1 MSWLSGRAL
10 LSLAALSLALSA
22 NSVAATPVFSIA
34 DYGARKD
41 GSALSTDA
49 FRAAIQA
56 AKAAGGGTVYVP
68 AGEYLTGPIELVS
81 NLKLHLEAGATVR
94 FAATKLPFS
103 RGRWQGIEAI
113 TPVPL
118 IGGRN
123 LENVSITG
131 RGVLT
136 TNQAD
141 WTKIMG
147 DPASGADW
155 LHLLELLELKS
166 PIPQQA
172 YEKAA
177 PELLPMFISLMESK
191 NVLIQGVHIVGSAM
205 WPIQL
210 VYDDNAVVSG
220 IMIESFGG
228 HDTGGIY
235 VDSSRNVRIS
245 DCYIDTGDDGI
256 VIKSGKDSDGRRV
269 NRPAENISITNCT
282 VHRAHGAVVL
292 GSEISGW
299 IRNLVASNITCDETQ
314 IGVRIK
320 TRRGRGGGVE
330 DVRFDNWTMRNVA
343 RGINVSSFY
352 VMAPENKS
360 TPPEEPVSERTSIYR
375 NIAISH
381 MTMYNSRLAIDIEGI
396 PEMPIDGLR
405 ISDIVATAQTGMKA
419 FNTRA
424 MELHNVQLETKT
436 GPAFLIRDSVDL
448 ELDHVAAR
456 KSPPDA
462 PVIRL
467 DHCPGAI
474 VRGSRAFA
482 GTGTFLSVAP
492 GELKGITLEGNQLDA
507 ARKATE
513 ESAKVYPMLP
523 ESATERNWTEK
534 W

>member
-1 MSWLSGRAL
+1 MGL
-10 LSLAALSLALSA
+10 LKRGVLALWIGASA
-22 NSVAATPVFSIA
+22 WAAAPVFNIA

-41 GSALSTDA
+41 GSALATEA
-49 FRAAIQA
+49 FRSAIQA

-68 AGEYLTGPIELVS
+68 AGQYISGPIELVS
-81 NLKLHLEAGATVR
+81 NLVLHIDAGATLR
-94 FAATKLPFS
+94 FPATRLPFS
-103 RGRWQGIEAI
+103 RGRWQGIEAL

-136 TNQAD
+136 TSQPE
-141 WTKIMG
+141 WTRIMG
-147 DPASGADW
+147 DPGSGPDW
-155 LHLLELLELKS
+155 LHLLEILELKK
-166 PIPQQA
+166 PIPDQEYQ
-172 YEKAA
+172 KAA
-177 PELLPMFISLMESK
+177 PQLLPMFISLMESK
-191 NVLIQGVHIVGSAM
+191 NVLIQGIHIVGSAM

-220 IMIESFGG
+220 VMVETFGG

-256 VIKSGKDSDGRRV
+256 VIKSGKDADGRRV
-269 NRPAENISITNCT
+269 NRPAENISITNCN

-299 IRNLVASNITCDETQ
+299 IRNLVASNITCDGTQ
-314 IGVRIK
+314 MGVRIK
-320 TRRGRGGGVE
+320 TRRGRGGGIE
-330 DVRFDNWTMRNVA
+330 DVRFDNWTMQNVA
-343 RGINVSSFY
+343 RGINISSFY

-381 MTMYNSRLAIDIEGI
+381 MTINNSRLVIDIEGI

-405 ISDIVATAQTGMKA
+405 ISDIVATAQIGMKA
-419 FNTRA
+419 YNTKA
-424 MELHNVQLETKT
+424 MELHNVQLSAKT
-436 GPAFLIRDSVDL
+436 GPVFLIRDSTDL
-448 ELDHVAAR
+448 ELDNVGSR
-456 KSPPDA
+456 RPLEEA
-462 PVIRL
+462 PVVRL

-474 VRGSRAFA
+474 LRGSRAFA

-492 GELKGITLEGNQLDA
+492 GELKGIVMEGNRLDS
-507 ARKATE
+507 ARKPAE
-513 ESAKVYPMLP
+513 ESAKSYPMLP
-523 ESATERNWTEK
+523 ESATERTWTEK
-534 W
+534 Y

>member
-1 MSWLSGRAL
+1 MKAEV
-10 LSLAALSLALSA
+10 LALILISNA
-22 NSVAATPVFSIA
+22 GAAGPMFNIV
-34 DYGARKD
+34 DYGARND
-41 GSALSTDA
+41 GSAPATDA
-49 FRAAIQA
+49 FRSAIQA

-68 AGEYLTGPIELVS
+68 AGQYSSGPIELVS
-81 NLKLHLEAGATVR
+81 NLVLHLEAGATVR
-94 FAATKLPFS
+94 FPAARLPFT

-113 TPVPL
+113 TPAPL

-123 LENVSITG
+123 LENVTITG

-136 TNQAD
+136 TNQSD
-141 WTKIMG
+141 WVKIMG
-147 DPASGADW
+147 DPASGPDW
-155 LHLLELLELKS
+155 LHLLELLELKK
-166 PIPQQA
+166 PIPEDE
-172 YEKAA
+172 YRKAA
-177 PELLPMFISLMESK
+177 PELVPMFVSLMDSK
-191 NVLIQGVHIVGSAM
+191 NVLIQGIHIQGSAM

-220 IMIESFGG
+220 VMIETFGG

-256 VIKSGKDSDGRRV
+256 VIKSGKDADGRRV

-299 IRNLVASNITCDETQ
+299 IRNLVASNITCDGTQ
-314 IGVRIK
+314 MGVRIK

-330 DVRFDNWTMRNVA
+330 DVRFDNWTMNNVA
-343 RGINVSSFY
+343 RGINISGFY

-360 TPPEEPVSERTSIYR
+360 TPPEQPVNEGTSIFR

-381 MTMYNSRLAIDIEGI
+381 MTMNNSRLAIDIEGI

-405 ISDIVATAQTGMKA
+405 ISDIVASAEVGMKA
-419 FNTRA
+419 FNTKA
-424 MELHNVQLETKT
+424 MELHNVQLNAKT
-436 GPAFLIRDSVDL
+436 GPVFLIRDSTEL
-448 ELDHVAAR
+448 ELDDVTAR
-456 KSPPDA
+456 RPPADM
-462 PVIRL
+462 PVVRL

-474 VRGSRAFA
+474 VRSSRAFP

-492 GELKGITLEGNQLDA
+492 GELKSIVLEGNALGG
-507 ARKATE
+507 ARKAAE
-513 ESAKVYPMLP
+513 ESGKNYPMLP
-523 ESATERNWTEK
+523 ESATERSWAEK
-534 W
+534 Y

>member
-1 MSWLSGRAL
+1 MSLFSRTSVLVVLVGGIGAHAW
-10 LSLAALSLALSA
+10 AAGPAF
-22 NSVAATPVFSIA
+22 NIV
-34 DYGARKD
+34 DYGAHGD
-41 GSALSTDA
+41 GSAPSTDA

-68 AGEYLTGPIELVS
+68 AGQYTSGPIELVS
-81 NLKLHLEAGATVR
+81 NLILQLDAGATVR
-94 FAATKLPFS
+94 FPAMKLPFT

-113 TPVPL
+113 TPQPL

-123 LENVSITG
+123 LENVSIIG

-136 TNQAD
+136 TNQPD
-141 WTKIMG
+141 WAKIMG
-147 DPASGADW
+147 DPASGPDW
-155 LHLLELLELKS
+155 LHLLEILELKK
-166 PIPQQA
+166 PIPEEA
-172 YEKAA
+172 YRKAA
-177 PELLPMFISLMESK
+177 PELLPMFVSLMDSK
-191 NVLIQGVHIVGSAM
+191 NVLIQGIHIVGSAM

-210 VYDDNAVVSG
+210 VYDDNAVVNG
-220 IMIESFGG
+220 ITIETFGG

-256 VIKSGKDSDGRRV
+256 VIKSGKDADGRRV

-299 IRNLVASNITCDETQ
+299 IRNLVASNITCDGTQ
-314 IGVRIK
+314 MGVRIK

-330 DVRFDNWTMRNVA
+330 NVRFDNWTMQNVA

-375 NIAISH
+375 NIAVSH
-381 MTMYNSRLAIDIEGI
+381 MTMNHSRLAIDIEGI

-405 ISDIVATAQTGMKA
+405 ISDIVASTEVGMKA
-419 FNTRA
+419 FNTKG
-424 MELHNVQLETKT
+424 MELHNVQLNAKT
-436 GPAFLIRDSVDL
+436 GPVFLIRDSSDL
-448 ELDHVAAR
+448 ELDNVSTR
-456 KSPPDA
+456 KPPEA
-462 PVIRL
+462 EPVVRL

-474 VRGSRAFA
+474 VRSSRAFA
-482 GTGTFLSVAP
+482 GTGTFLSVGP
-492 GELKGITLEGNQLDA
+492 GELKSIVLEGNALTQ
-507 ARKATE
+507 ARKPAE
-513 ESAKVYPMLP
+513 ESPKNYPMLP
-523 ESATERNWTEK
+523 ESATERSWTEK
-534 W
+534 N

>member
-1 MSWLSGRAL
+1 MSLFSRSAAL
-10 LSLAALSLALSA
+10 VALAAVIGAH
-22 NSVAATPVFSIA
+22 VWAAGPLFNIL
-34 DYGARKD
+34 DYGVRNDA
-41 GSALSTDA
+41 SAPATEA
-49 FRAAIQA
+49 FRSAILA

-68 AGEYLTGPIELVS
+68 AGQYISGPIELVS
-81 NLKLHLEAGATVR
+81 NLILHIEAGATVR
-94 FAATKLPFS
+94 FPAMKLPFT

-118 IGGRN
+118 IGGRD
-123 LENVSITG
+123 LENVTITG

-141 WTKIMG
+141 WIKIMG

-155 LHLLELLELKS
+155 LHLLEILELKK
-166 PIPQQA
+166 PIA
-172 YEKAA
+172 EDEYRKAA
-177 PELLPMFISLMESK
+177 PELLPMFVSLMNSK
-191 NVLIQGVHIVGSAM
+191 NVLIQGIHIAGSAM

-220 IMIESFGG
+220 IMIETYGG

-256 VIKSGKDSDGRRV
+256 VIKSGKDADGRRV

-292 GSEISGW
+292 GSEIAGW
-299 IRNLVASNITCDETQ
+299 IRNVVASNITCDGTQ
-314 IGVRIK
+314 MGVRIK

-330 DVRFDNWTMRNVA
+330 DVRFDNWTMENVA

-360 TPPEEPVSERTSIYR
+360 TPPQEPVSERTSIYR
-375 NIAISH
+375 NISISH
-381 MTMYNSRLAIDIEGI
+381 MTMNHSRLAIDIEGI

-405 ISDIVATAQTGMKA
+405 ISDIVASADIGMKA
-419 FNTRA
+419 FNTTA
-424 MELHNVQLETKT
+424 MELHNVQLNAKT
-436 GPAFLIRDSVDL
+436 GPVFLIRDSKDL
-448 ELDHVAAR
+448 ELDNVSTR
-456 KSPPDA
+456 KPPADR
-462 PVIRL
+462 PVVRL
-467 DHCPGAI
+467 DNCRGAI
-474 VRGSRAFA
+474 VRGSRAIA

-492 GELKGITLEGNQLDA
+492 GELKSIVLEGNSLA
-507 ARKATE
+507 EARKPSE
-513 ESAKVYPMLP
+513 ESATTYPMLP
-523 ESATERNWTEK
+523 ESATERSWTEK
-534 W
+534 N

>member
-1 MSWLSGRAL
+1 MLPALGRGML
-10 LSLAALSLALSA
+10 VVLMG
-22 NSVAATPVFSIA
+22 ATAWGDAPVFNVV
-34 DYGARKD
+34 DYGARND
-41 GSALSTDA
+41 GSAPATEA
-49 FRAAIQA
+49 FRTAIQA
-56 AKAAGGGTVYVP
+56 AKAAGGGTVDVP
-68 AGEYLTGPIELVS
+68 AGEYITGPIELVS
-81 NLKLHLEAGATVR
+81 NLVLHLEAGAKVR
-94 FAATKLPFS
+94 FPATKLPFS

-123 LENVSITG
+123 LENVTITG

-141 WTKIMG
+141 WMKIMG

-155 LHLLELLELKS
+155 LHLLEMLELKK
-166 PIPQQA
+166 PIPEEE
-172 YEKAA
+172 YLKAA
-177 PELLPMFISLMESK
+177 PELLPMFVSLMGSK
-191 NVLIQGVHIVGSAM
+191 NVLIQGIHIEGSAM

-210 VYDDNAVVSG
+210 VYDDNVVVSG
-220 IMIESFGG
+220 IMVETFGG

-256 VIKSGKDSDGRRV
+256 VIKSGKDADGRRV
-269 NRPAENISITNCT
+269 NRPAENISITNCS

-292 GSEISGW
+292 GSEMSGW
-299 IRNLVASNITCDETQ
+299 IRNLVASNITCDGTQ
-314 IGVRIK
+314 MGVRIK
-320 TRRGRGGGVE
+320 SRRGRGGGVE
-330 DVRFDNWTMRNVA
+330 DVRFDNWTMQNVA
-343 RGINVSSFY
+343 RGINISAFY
-352 VMAPENKS
+352 VMAPENQS
-360 TPPEEPVSERTSIYR
+360 TPPEEPVSERTSVFR

-381 MTMYNSRLAIDIEGI
+381 MTMNNSRLAIDVEGI

-405 ISDIVATAQTGMKA
+405 ISDIVASAQVGMKA

-436 GPAFLIRDSVDL
+436 GPAFLIRDSSDL
-448 ELDHVAAR
+448 ELDNVTAR
-456 KSPPDA
+456 KPKEDE

-474 VRGSRAFA
+474 VRASRAFA

-492 GELKGITLEGNQLDA
+492 GELKVTVLEGNQLGA
-507 ARKATE
+507 ARKGAE
-513 ESAKVYPMLP
+513 ESGKVYPMLP
-523 ESATERNWTEK
+523 ESATERSWTEK